1 MSQVKTRFITDL
13 SGNTILSNSGTIL
26 DVQYYRYDARPSFY
40 AGYPA
45 TENIAFD
52 SATNVHPL
60 KLKLNNVSNPEN
72 IIICEW
78 MISGEENWTSDL
90 GCKIVRN
97 GSFVASDFGRSGTDS
112 YSLWW
117 QMFANWGFDGDN
129 SSTPHSVRLLY
140 MGKAGTT
147 GLVEYGL
154 WMAAGAAQ
162 TNTIYYV
169 NRTVGSAGQ
178 DAYENGVCTGV
189 IYEISGPV
197 AVDGGV

>member
-45 TENIAFD
+45 TENISFD

-169 NRTVGSAGQ
+169 NRTVSSVGG
-178 DAYENGVCTGV
+178 DNLENGVCTGV